1 MRIRYRVVFA
11 PQLSPAWLMSVIVHT
26 PLWTEVSLSTIA
38 SVSFTYMSFIFY
50 VALPAKGRLR
60 GISPPFLTKPI
71 AQVMI
76 SSLVSPVTCLLDQG
90 MSLLDHSVYL
100 SPLVDVL
107 FTHYV
112 RVDEEV
118 SVPNT
123 EMFLAGGTFEA
134 FEVIHFVLHP
144 HRHLVGPDPLVAGGA
159 EAVLAKEPKT
169 TRTER

>member
-1 MRIRYRVVFA
+1 
-11 PQLSPAWLMSVIVHT
+11 
-26 PLWTEVSLSTIA
+26 
-38 SVSFTYMSFIFY
+38 MSFIFY

-123 EMFLAGGTFEA
+123 EMFLAGSTFEA

-144 HRHLVGPDPLVAGGA
+144 HGHLVGPDPLVAGGA